1 MQINSKSYNLRIY
14 LSSCFVILSFASFS
28 FFFNSSLSFRF
39 LRKERAYSYTVQL
52 WLKPTKVNPKASKLF
67 QPTLISGKQ
76 LFGILTLVSAKAP
89 QLNNFCCVKF
99 ICEIQFRGSLNTY
112 IIYGNNSCT
121 YIRNLNLEPGYLFV
135 TVVLPFAIL
144 LLWIC
149 LVSNVHRF
157 SGNLLIKFHVKS
169 YFKEK
174 CLEIR
179 LESFISSQE
188 FWISLRLQEWH
199 IRLGN
204 IPMHWKCRKIFE

>member
-1 MQINSKSYNLRIY
+1 MSR
-14 LSSCFVILSFASFS
+14 
-28 FFFNSSLSFRF
+28 
-39 LRKERAYSYTVQL
+39 
-52 WLKPTKVNPKASKLF
+52 KVNPKASQLF
-67 QPTLISGKQ
+67 MPTLISGKQ
-76 LFGILTLVSAKAP
+76 LLGILTLVSAKAP
-89 QLNNFCCVKF
+89 QLNNFCRVKF
-99 ICEIQFRGSLNTY
+99 ICEMQFWGSLNTF
-112 IIYGNNSCT
+112 IIYGNNNCVN
-121 YIRNLNLEPGYLFV
+121 IWNFNLEPGNLFV

>member
-1 MQINSKSYNLRIY
+1 MQL
-14 LSSCFVILSFASFS
+14 L
-28 FFFNSSLSFRF
+28 
-39 LRKERAYSYTVQL
+39 
-52 WLKPTKVNPKASKLF
+52 
-67 QPTLISGKQ
+67 
-76 LFGILTLVSAKAP
+76 GILTLVSAKAP
-89 QLNNFCCVKF
+89 QPNNFCRMKF
-99 ICEIQFRGSLNTY
+99 ICEMQFRGSLNTY

-149 LVSNVHRF
+149 LVSNVRRF

-188 FWISLRLQEWH
+188 F
-199 IRLGN
+199 
-204 IPMHWKCRKIFE
+204 